1 MDYARSLLE
10 RGKISAGR
18 KQLEIFV
25 KRWPDS
31 PKASK
36 AQKAVGDLYLKQGKN
51 KKAFDAYETLIQKYY
66 AGLSNYTDVLE
77 KQQEIA
83 LAEMTRKRM
92 RWFFGGYTS
101 PERAIPYLKSIIK
114 NAPQWERAPE
124 MQYRIGEAY
133 QENSNHEMAVAAYTT
148 VQYRYPD
155 SPVAE
160 EAAFGKIESF
170 RAMVRSTPN
179 SLELR
184 EQAGQA
190 VELFQ
195 SVYPDSSHTAEVEA
209 FGQALRNSS
218 ARSFYETAAFY
229 EQQPKSP
236 RNDSARLYYEKV
248 IELYGGT
255 EYAELAEE
263 RLQVLFPEEAGDEG
277 ETVRPEILAVPAA
290 AAVAVVA
297 DKEPVLT
304 ETAEE
309 VETAVETETILE
321 EEVVET
327 AVEPEIVLVDTA
339 AAEAPVRPALISTND
354 LPPLPERINTDTN
367 AVEVTADRME
377 YVGELLIAEG
387 NVAVQ
392 QIGASLQAQHVTVNQ
407 RTGGIIASGN
417 VIMLN
422 EGQIWQGEKL
432 IYNFKTREGTFGPS
446 SMFFDPINITAME
459 SDRISSNVFLMKDA
473 LITPCSG
480 DDPLV
485 TMKAKEVRITEMPEM
500 EGGTFIQAKNV
511 TMYVNGVPVFYTPR
525 WQRHLGYRVFTFK
538 PGYSGRHGAF
548 LLGRAALRPTDW
560 LNASTHVDLYSDR
573 GVGLGQDFFWE
584 LREETEEGA
593 VTNGVG
599 SFKAYYINDSDPHNN
614 ARTLVEEELTD
625 STRYRIKFDHHHK
638 FDDENYFMTKV
649 NYLSDPLI
657 LKDFFPE
664 EYRTTAN
671 PENYAVYQHSTDTH
685 AAGLRVDKRLNDFYT
700 TVDRLPELD
709 FDWYRSQ
716 IKDSKWYYE
725 NESSV
730 SFLQKLHGDPDAT
743 QSGGTN
749 LVQGVGTNM
758 VPVVPSD
765 YDSFRLD
772 TYNQVFRPIR
782 IKDYYNLIPRAAYR
796 GTWYSDTAAGGGD
809 LRNVLELGML
819 ANVKA
824 YKTLTEKS
832 GFYGEGLRHIFEPYA
847 NYSYR
852 FEPNVTPGELF
863 QFDEIDTLDKEN
875 TIRFGMRNF
884 IQAKRGETGT
894 RVANFLDADLFTSYH
909 LETEGEE
916 EDFGSLEGD
925 IELSLTDHFN
935 IQSDF
940 EFDWYESEFKDFNA
954 RFYLATES
962 MSEYGFEYRY
972 SQDQI
977 LYSPYARLFPNEKW
991 SGDFYLQY
999 DSELGI
1005 WHERRFAVRRKFD
1018 CVGVGLGVD
1027 IDDEDEVT
1035 VWFQFWLNAF
1045 PQSAFGMR

>member
-1 MDYARSLLE
+1 MEYARSLLE

-31 PKASK
+31 PMAPR
-36 AQKAVGDLYLKQGKN
+36 AQKAVGDLYLNQGKN
-51 KKAFDAYETLIQKYY
+51 KKAFDAYEALIANYY

-77 KQQEIA
+77 KQQGIA
-83 LAEMTRKRM
+83 LAEMKRKRM
-92 RWFFGGYTS
+92 HWFFGGYTS
-101 PERAIPYLKSIIK
+101 PERAIPYLESIIR

-133 QENSNHEMAVAAYTT
+133 QKNSNYQRAIAAYTT

-160 EAAFGKIESF
+160 EAAFGKIECF
-170 RAMVRSTPN
+170 RALVRSKPN
-179 SLELR
+179 SLALR
-184 EQAGQA
+184 EQAAQA
-190 VELFQ
+190 AELFL
-195 SVYPDSSHTAEVEA
+195 SIYPDSSHVAEVET
-209 FGQALRNSS
+209 FGQALKNSS

-229 EQQPKSP
+229 EQRPTVPHK
-236 RNDSARLYYEKV
+236 DAARVYYEKV
-248 IELYGGT
+248 IEQYGDT

-263 RLQVLFPEEAGDEG
+263 RLHVLFPEGVEG
-277 ETVRPEILAVPAA
+277 ERVRPEILAVSIAP
-290 AAVAVVA
+290 AVVVEPG
-297 DKEPVLT
+297 KEPVLT
-304 ETAEE
+304 EESAD
-309 VETAVETETILE
+309 VEAAVQPETGSAVT
-321 EEVVET
+321 VVAGT
-327 AVEPEIVLVDTA
+327 
-339 AAEAPVRPALISTND
+339 PVRPALISTND
-354 LPPLPERINTDTN
+354 LPTLPERLNTDTN

-392 QIGASLQAQHVTVNQ
+392 QTGASLQAQHVTVNQ
-407 RTGGIIASGN
+407 KTGGIIASGN
-417 VIMLN
+417 VIMLRD
-422 EGQIWQGEKL
+422 GQIWQGEKL
-432 IYNFKTREGTFGPS
+432 VYNFKTRQGTFGAS
-446 SMFFDPINITAME
+446 SMFFNPVYISAMQ

-473 LITPCSG
+473 LITTCSG
-480 DDPLV
+480 DDPLI

-500 EGGTFIQAKNV
+500 EGGTFIQAKKV
-511 TMYVNGVPVFYTPR
+511 TVYVNGVPVFYTPV

-538 PGYSGRHGAF
+538 PGYSGRHGFF

-560 LNASTHVDLYSDR
+560 LNTSTHFDLYSDR
-573 GVGLGQDFFWE
+573 GVGLGQDFFWQVKE
-584 LREETEEGA
+584 KTEEGS
-593 VTNGVG
+593 VTNGLG
-599 SFKAYYINDSDPHNN
+599 FIKSYYINDSDPHNN
-614 ARTLVEEELTD
+614 ARTAVEKELTD
-625 STRYRIKFDHHHK
+625 STRYRISLGHHQK
-638 FDDENYFMTKV
+638 FDDENYAITKI
-649 NYLSDPLI
+649 NYLSDPLV

-664 EYRTTAN
+664 EYRSTAN
-671 PENYAVYQHSTDTH
+671 PENYAVFQHATDTH

-716 IKDSKWYYE
+716 IKESAWYYE
-725 NESSV
+725 NDSSV

-743 QSGGTN
+743 EST
-749 LVQGVGTNM
+749 GTNM
-758 VPVVPSD
+758 VPVVPPD

-796 GTWYSDTAAGGGD
+796 GTWYSDTVSGGAE
-809 LRNVLELGML
+809 LRHVFELGAL

-824 YKTLTEKS
+824 YKTLTKKS

-847 NYSYR
+847 DYSYR
-852 FEPNVTPGELF
+852 LEPNVTPDELY

-884 IQAKRGETGT
+884 IQTKRGETGT
-894 RVANFLDADLFTSYH
+894 RIANFLDADLFTSYR
-909 LETEGEE
+909 LETKDDE

-925 IELSLTDHFN
+925 MELSLTDYFN

-940 EFDWYESEFKDFNA
+940 EYDWYESEFKDFNA
-954 RFYLATES
+954 RFYLATEN

-972 SQDQI
+972 SKDRI

-999 DSELGI
+999 DSEQGI
-1005 WHERRFAVRRKFD
+1005 WHERRFTVRRKFD
-1018 CVGVGLGVD
+1018 CIGTGIGID
-1027 IDDEDEVT
+1027 IDDQDEFT
-1035 VWFQFWLNAF
+1035 IWFQFWLNAF